1 MSGGLSNAD
10 FRALLATPRP
20 GAGGGG
26 GSGGD
31 NKEKK
36 KPKKAKPGPGFKPGG
51 KLGVGKEGE
60 GEEGPQYRDRA
71 AERRKGLNTEFE
83 GVPDDLVGLLA
94 GKGDAHGISYEDS
107 KYLGGDVAHTHLVK
121 GLDFALLQKVRA
133 EQEAQKRA
141 GGEAAS
147 DEEDGPVLAKPLHVA
162 ASQQP
167 LTFHTPLGRAVHAF
181 FFDPKQRGPG
191 VPVTELFLPRR
202 TAFVHDLEDLDA
214 PDVPT
219 TLRRSKEDCPKPQET
234 AMGVLDHG
242 VLGKIAKIMSYMTL
256 QGGGKKKLKRREREA
271 LLQQHGIALQG
282 QLKHQEGSAGG
293 APSPGE
299 QGGNVPEQQQGGGA
313 GQPPKPVNE
322 DDDIFGDAGTE
333 YEPTIKDEKRKAA
346 AAAAADGGGQR
357 RGGYF
362 GGGEDDL
369 HADLPPLPADDAPPP
384 PPPPEDGELVG
395 PAAGP
400 ARPPAGF
407 DAAAAY
413 GGYPEADA
421 YQQPAAEEAV
431 AALVRAEKQK
441 EKKRAADL
449 LRGDDDAYAECY
461 PSYYDYGT
469 NLADSDDEGGR
480 GTEQQQQALTRRDF
494 ASEADWEEYQASGM
508 APRQAEGRAKVRQQQ
523 KDSSKEKNKLASQL
537 GKIQKIMEEKGYD
550 HASAFAKPQRER
562 GGGGE
567 GGEGGGG
574 GGGFTK
580 KRRI

>member
-26 GSGGD
+26 AVGGD
-31 NKEKK
+31 GNKEKK
-36 KPKKAKPGPGFKPGG
+36 KPKKPKPGPGFKPGG
-51 KLGVGKEGE
+51 KLGVAKEGE
-60 GEEGPQYRDRA
+60 EEEGPQYRDRA

-83 GVPDDLVGLLA
+83 GVPEDLVGLLA
-94 GKGDAHGISYEDS
+94 GQGDARGISYEDS

-147 DEEDGPVLAKPLHVA
+147 DDEEGPVLAKPVQVA

-191 VPVTELFLPRR
+191 VPVAELFLPRR
-202 TAFVHDLEDLDA
+202 TAFVYELEDPGA

-242 VLGKIAKIMSYMTL
+242 VLGRIAKIMSYMTL

-282 QLKHQEGSAGG
+282 QLKHQQDGAAG
-293 APSPGE
+293 APSPGG
-299 QGGNVPEQQQGGGA
+299 QGDSAQQQPQGGGA
-313 GQPPKPVNE
+313 AQPPKPVDD
-322 DDDIFGDAGTE
+322 DDDIFGDAGTD
-333 YEPTIKDEKRKAA
+333 YEPTIKDEKKKAA
-346 AAAAADGGGQR
+346 AAAAAEGGGQQ

-362 GGGEDDL
+362 GGSAEDL

-384 PPPPEDGELVG
+384 PPPEDGELLG

-407 DAAAAY
+407 DAGSAY
-413 GGYPEADA
+413 GAYPEADA
-421 YQQPAAEEAV
+421 YQEPATEGAV
-431 AALVRAEKQK
+431 AALARAEKQK
-441 EKKRAADL
+441 DKRRAADL
-449 LRGDDDAYAECY
+449 LRDDDDGYAECY

-469 NLADSDDEGGR
+469 MMADSDDEGG
-480 GTEQQQQALTRRDF
+480 GGMEQQQQALTRRDF

-508 APRQAEGRAKVRQQQ
+508 APRQAEGRSKVRQQQ
-523 KDSSKEKNKLASQL
+523 KEAAKEKNKLASQL

-562 GGGGE
+562 GGGSEGA
-567 GGEGGGG
+567 GGEGGGS
-574 GGGFTK
+574 GFTK
-580 KRRI
+580 RRRI